1 MHVVGTDR
9 ITLSGLRGRGLHGVY
24 PRERVEGQTF
34 VVDAVLEVDTRP
46 AAEGDDLACT
56 ADYGAIAEKLVAA
69 IEGEPVNLIETLASR
84 LAGICLADPAVH
96 AVQITVHKPDAPITV
111 PFDDVSVSIRRERS
125 RTGQARTLER
135 AGADERTEVAL

>member
-1 MHVVGTDR
+1 MHVGSDR

-46 AAEGDDLACT
+46 AAAGDDLACT

-69 IEGEPVNLIETLASR
+69 IEGEPVNLIETLAAR
-84 LAGICLADPAVH
+84 LLDACLAQPLVRAASV
-96 AVQITVHKPDAPITV
+96 TVHKPQAPIPHAFGDVAVTV
-111 PFDDVSVSIRRERS
+111 TGHRR
-125 RTGQARTLER
+125 
-135 AGADERTEVAL
+135 